1 MQDSLAQG
9 LKARSSVS
17 LSLDELETGNLPLG
31 LPLTLHQTFTGFPT
45 QGEADER
52 EDITQSDGATGI
64 GSHDLGEPLGEDLAG
79 AG

>member
-31 LPLTLHQTFTGFPT
+31 LPLTPNQGQAGLNGGFILEDPDAT
-45 QGEADER
+45 QPA
-52 EDITQSDGATGI
+52 
-64 GSHDLGEPLGEDLAG
+64 GSE
-79 AG
+79 